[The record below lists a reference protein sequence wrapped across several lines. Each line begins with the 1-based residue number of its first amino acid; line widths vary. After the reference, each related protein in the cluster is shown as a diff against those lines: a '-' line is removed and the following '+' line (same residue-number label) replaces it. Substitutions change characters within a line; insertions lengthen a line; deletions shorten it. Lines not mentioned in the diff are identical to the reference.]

1 MKVHQALIPCL
12 FVVGC
17 LAAPVDRPARGG
29 EGGASVDGGSKRDGG
44 PDPRLDG
51 ALIRDAGN
59 DAGND
64 AAVKDAGDLPA
75 DEPDAAVDAAVD
87 AEFDATVDAPRDAAP
102 IDPPR
107 SDAAHPADPPDA
119 APDIEPRHPI
129 PPAPAA
135 GPAVWFDAVVRERF
149 PHDPTAFTQGLAF
162 VDARIYE
169 STGLRGRSTVRIGR
183 LETGEELR
191 RHALAAQYFGEG
203 LTAVGERLVQVTWQS
218 GAGFVYDRATLA
230 PVDEF
235 AYAGEGWGLAF
246 DGQRLILSDGTARLR
261 FFDPMHFAE
270 IGEVTVRDAGRP
282 VERLNELEFI
292 DGEIFANVW
301 LTDRIAR
308 IDPADGRV
316 AAWIDLTGLR
326 PPEAQGGDEV
336 LNGIAWDAA
345 GRRLLVTGKRWP
357 VIYSIRLVRRE

>member
-1 MKVHQALIPCL
+1 MKVHQALLPWL
-12 FVVGC
+12 FVAGC
-17 LAAPVDRPARGG
+17 LAAPIDQPERADDDGG
-29 EGGASVDGGSKRDGG
+29 PVDGGSKGDGG
-44 PDPRLDG
+44 AGPRLDG
-51 ALIRDAGN
+51 ALSGDARRDV
-59 DAGND
+59 
-64 AAVKDAGDLPA
+64 AVDGAGDLP
-75 DEPDAAVDAAVD
+75 EG
-87 AEFDATVDAPRDAAP
+87 ERDAAGDQAVP
-102 IDPPR
+102 APGDAAATDPPR
-107 SDAAHPADPPDA
+107 SDAESPADPPDA

-135 GPAVWFDAVVRERF
+135 GPAVWFDAVVLDRF

-162 VDARIYE
+162 VDERIYE

-203 LTAVGERLVQVTWQS
+203 LTAVGDRLVQVTWQS

-230 PVDEF
+230 PVDAF

-246 DGQRLILSDGTARLR
+246 DGRRLILSDGSARLR
-261 FFDPMHFAE
+261 FLDPVSYAE

-292 DGEIFANVW
+292 DGEVFANVW

-308 IDPADGRV
+308 IDPVDGRV
-316 AAWIDLTGLR
+316 AGWVDLTGLR
-326 PPEAQGGDEV
+326 PPEAQDGDAV

>member
-1 MKVHQALIPCL
+1 MKVHQALLPCL
-12 FVVGC
+12 FVAGC

-29 EGGASVDGGSKRDGG
+29 HGGTSTDGGSKGDGG
-44 PDPRLDG
+44 PHPRLDG
-51 ALIRDAGN
+51 ALTGDA
-59 DAGND
+59 ASD
-64 AAVKDAGDLPA
+64 AAVHGAGDVG
-75 DEPDAAVDAAVD
+75 DGE
-87 AEFDATVDAPRDAAP
+87 RDAASHAAG
-102 IDPPR
+102 DMAG
-107 SDAAHPADPPDA
+107 DAAAPEIPRADAAGPTDPPDA
-119 APDIEPRHPI
+119 TPEIEPRRPI

-135 GPAVWFDAVVRERF
+135 GPAAWFDAVVLERF
-149 PHDPTAFTQGLAF
+149 PHDQTAFTQGLAF

-169 STGLRGRSTVRIGR
+169 STGLRGHSTVRIGR

-191 RHALAAQYFGEG
+191 RHALAAQHFGEG
-203 LTAVGERLVQVTWQS
+203 LTAVGDRLVQVTWQS
-218 GAGFVYDRATLA
+218 GTGFVYDRATLA

-261 FFDPMHFAE
+261 FLDPVSYAE
-270 IGEVTVRDAGRP
+270 IGEVTVHDAGRP

-292 DGEIFANVW
+292 DGEVFANVW

-308 IDPADGRV
+308 IDPTDGRV
-316 AAWIDLTGLR
+316 AAWIDLSGLR

-357 VIYSIRLVRRE
+357 VIYSIGLVRRE